1 VTQFDISPTNVVSR
15 SVNDGGVTISLGDLN
30 HTDGHLFTYGG
41 NDAVVSS
48 MRLRSGAAS
57 WLSSLKQ
64 PSNWLILWL
73 HVVLLPGHSI
83 FFCPYNERGD
93 WVQGAATLGC
103 PRVLIFRTDSTSK
116 ALS

>member
-57 WLSSLKQ
+57 
-64 PSNWLILWL
+64 
-73 HVVLLPGHSI
+73 
-83 FFCPYNERGD
+83 
-93 WVQGAATLGC
+93 
-103 PRVLIFRTDSTSK
+103 
-116 ALS
+116 